1 MDYKNKSIKYY
12 YKLKGG
18 VDHTT
23 KYFSLITD
31 KIIRDKCDQPKFI
44 RVLQHPTTKKIII
57 LLGEKHEDN
66 LYHKSKRKDYENYY
80 DRLDPNKGIDL
91 ILGQISKRISN
102 AQIKEEEGYDRVH
115 KVLGSAILGQ
125 MNKAHIPATSKEVNE
140 DNKDNP
146 FHKVL
151 LLIER
156 SPMQIL
162 LGGNKKELAKDLF
175 LEESNSLEYVAD
187 RFRLIEM
194 RYKNVLNKAV
204 DIRDTLDI
212 IYGMSEANIL
222 LYNRLKKDSSL
233 TIDDIYVKLNT
244 KFQTSISNINTY
256 IINDQ
261 EYININAVK
270 YSLPPFADEMNK
282 EFFGDTYTKKPAA
295 LPRKLSE
302 VFVTTKDLYTNLR
315 ELFIEFMAKHTGEN
329 KDILINP
336 IFNHLS
342 EQDKLELFFN
352 HTSELNVILCRVMDL
367 YVLEYIN
374 LMPNNSTTVLYAGAT
389 HTRFLFNELNTFDGY
404 KTIEIED
411 ESYIMNS
418 VYPDKYNTCERV
430 FPSFN
435 TNLDELNTKYINIKN
450 IFDTKSP
457 DEQSKFIKNMLT
469 MDYTSNLPVVPN
481 LELKLGIWEDI
492 ISNNPNFLF
501 ETDYSRS

>member
-1 MDYKNKSIKYY
+1 MDYKNKSVKYY

-44 RVLQHPTTKKIII
+44 RVLQHPITKKIVI
-57 LLGEKHEDN
+57 LLGEKHEDH
-66 LYHKSKRKDYENYY
+66 LYHKSMRKDYENYY
-80 DRLDPNKGIDL
+80 DRIDVNKGIDL

-102 AQIKEEEGYDRVH
+102 AQTKKKEEGYERVH

-125 MNKAHIPATSKEVNE
+125 MNKTPDPAKSKVVNN
-140 DNKDNP
+140 DDP

-162 LGGNKKELAKDLF
+162 LGGKKELAKDLF
-175 LEESNSLEYVAD
+175 LEENNSLEYVAD

-212 IYGMSEANIL
+212 AHGMYEANVQL
-222 LYNRLKKDSSL
+222 FNNLKKDDSL

-244 KFQTSISNINTY
+244 KFETSLKNINTY
-256 IINDQ
+256 IIDDQ
-261 EYININAVK
+261 EYTNLNAVK
-270 YSLPPFADEMNK
+270 YTTPPFADEMNK
-282 EFFGDTYTKKPAA
+282 LFFGDIYTKKPAA

-315 ELFIEFMAKHTGEN
+315 ELFIEFMAKHNGEN

-336 IFNHLS
+336 MFNHLS
-342 EQDKLELFFN
+342 EKDKLELFFN
-352 HTSELNVILCRVMDL
+352 HTSELNMILCRVMDL

-374 LMPNNSTTVLYAGAT
+374 LMPNNSTTVLYAGAA
-389 HTRFLFNELNTFDGY
+389 HTRFLFNELNMFDGY
-404 KTIEIED
+404 KTIEMED
-411 ESYIMNS
+411 ESYIINS
-418 VYPDKYNTCERV
+418 VYPDKYDTCERV

-469 MDYTSNLPVVPN
+469 MNYTANLSVLPN

-492 ISNNPNFLF
+492 MSNNPNFLF
-501 ETDYSRS
+501 ENDYFRS